1 MKKQWFYAQDTR
13 QISKRKKFL
22 QYVLDN
28 RKWTSAAVRRPTVR
42 CLDLLERLYPKLEG
56 QSDLI
61 RTVVNIYRQIQQEA
75 FGIVL
80 INRQNQVRNTTIN
93 RLSFVENDSFS
104 SIQVFLVQNEKYYW
118 SFPKG
123 KLKLNPETYRYESQW
138 SCALREVSDGT
149 KTERNEGRRQ
159 LDI

>member
-28 RKWTSAAVRRPTVR
+28 RKSNGSVMQRWILIY
-42 CLDLLERLYPKLEG
+42 LDLLERLYPKLED

-61 RTVVNIYRQIQQEA
+61 RTIVNIYRQIQQEA

-80 INRQNQVRNTTIN
+80 INRQNQVRRSTHFSS
-93 RLSFVENDSFS
+93 LENDFS
-104 SIQVFLVQNEKYYW
+104 SSI
-118 SFPKG
+118 
-123 KLKLNPETYRYESQW
+123 
-138 SCALREVSDGT
+138 
-149 KTERNEGRRQ
+149 
-159 LDI
+159 